1 MKLKQTRSI
10 SFIFLV
16 LFFGVVAGSILSQ
29 FVGAIFPPG
38 VVKQFFLTGIDIDL
52 AGLAGFDSGVIVLN
66 LIVITLNFG
75 LKVSLNFIGLVG
87 LATAYYF
94 LRYFR

>member
-1 MKLKQTRSI
+1 MNKRTLG
-10 SFIFLV
+10 FIFITLFCGAVIGSV
-16 LFFGVVAGSILSQ
+16 LGELIGWIM
-29 FVGAIFPPG
+29 PDG

-52 AGLAGFDSGVIVLN
+52 SGLAGFDSGVIILN
-66 LIVITLNFG
+66 LIVLTLKFG
-75 LKVSLNFIGLVG
+75 LTVSLNFIGLVG